1 MVYIYEKDLNTG
13 NVKLYQKVMNENS
26 AKAKVADLNEESL
39 FYDKYYFI
47 SEKMQRFSRS
57 FNNIE
62 FR

>member
-47 SEKMQRFSRS
+47 SEKLQENS
-57 FNNIE
+57 
-62 FR
+62 